1 MRTSG
6 PEPESTRT
14 RVVRAIAERES
25 VDPIR
30 LDPPLNEVV
39 DPDALDAMFAGPT
52 ACGVVRFSYRDLVV
66 QVAAD
71 GRVRVERGHEGT
83 SLLAAD
89 GAAGERSTPMDG

>member
-6 PEPESTRT
+6 HEPESTCT
-14 RVVRAIAERES
+14 RVVRAIAEREA

-52 ACGVVRFSYRDLVV
+52 ACGVVRFTYRDFVV

-71 GRVRVERGHEGT
+71 GRVRVEEAPAGT

-89 GAAGERSTPMDG
+89 GTAGERSAPTDG